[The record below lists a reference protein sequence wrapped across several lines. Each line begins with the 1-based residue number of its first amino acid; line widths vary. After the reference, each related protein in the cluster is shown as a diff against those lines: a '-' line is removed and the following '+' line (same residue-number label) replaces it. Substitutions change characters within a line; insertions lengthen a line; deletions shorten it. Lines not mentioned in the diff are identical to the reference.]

1 MLVRLLT
8 ETLTLYSKGVF
19 KRKLETHIFDCEE
32 IQNAVQLL
40 QKDETVSSAV
50 IRLPENHDTLQ
61 AQVTPP
67 KFQFRS
73 DVSYLIAGGVG
84 GLGRAI
90 STCMAENGAR
100 HFIYLSRSAG
110 SDGSHRDFFSE
121 LTVQGCTVQ
130 AFSGDVAN
138 ETDVLHVLRSAE
150 HPIAGVLQ
158 LAMVLR
164 DRPFLSMA
172 HCDFVKALNPKV
184 AGTWNL
190 HNAMIQEK
198 IDLDFFVMFGSI
210 SGTFG
215 IAHQAN
221 YAAGN
226 TFQDAF
232 VQYRQSLGL
241 PASVLNI
248 GAMAG
253 VGYVS
258 ENKSV
263 EEYFRSAGMPFQT
276 EEELFEALHLS
287 ILQQHPTKI
296 HSNRAPVGVNPGYTA
311 QSQLALGIRATKP
324 MTDPSNRV
332 LWKHDRRVDIY
343 RNIEAA
349 QLASSTNN
357 TSTASGPADELSI
370 FMTALRTSASP
381 LALLDDPATLTLITH
396 QLATFIYESMMRST
410 NEGDMELGRS
420 LMTLG
425 VDSLVTIEVR
435 NWIQRKFEVSVST
448 LEMLNGGSIENLGA
462 VILTR
467 VKERFGKSVE

>member
-1 MLVRLLT
+1 MLLRLLE
-8 ETLTLYSKGVF
+8 ETLLLYSRGIIKPN
-19 KRKLETHIFDCEE
+19 LASHILSCEE
-32 IQNAVQLL
+32 FQGAVQHLH
-40 QKDETVSSAV
+40 KDDRFPSA
-50 IRLPENHDTLQ
+50 IFKLPTDHQTLQ
-61 AQVTPP
+61 GPITPP
-67 KFQFRS
+67 KLQFRN
-73 DVSYLIAGGVG
+73 DVAYLIVGGVG
-84 GLGRAI
+84 GLGRAV
-90 STCMAENGAR
+90 STYMAENGAR

-110 SDGSHRDFFSE
+110 SHGPHKDFFSE

-130 AFSGDVAN
+130 AFSGDIAK
-138 ETDVLHVLRSAE
+138 EADVLTVFASAE

-158 LAMVLR
+158 LAMVLQ
-164 DRPFLSMA
+164 DRPFLSMK
-172 HCDFVKALNPKV
+172 HSDFLMALNPKV

-190 HNAMIQEK
+190 HNATIQQDIK
-198 IDLDFFVMFGSI
+198 LDFFVMFGSI

-248 GAMAG
+248 GAMSG

-263 EEYFRSAGMPFQT
+263 EDYFRSAGMPFQT
-276 EEELFEALHLS
+276 EEELFLALHLS
-287 ILQQHPTKI
+287 ILQQHPIKRT
-296 HSNRAPVGVNPGYTA
+296 SVAGYTS
-311 QSQLALGIRATKP
+311 QSQLTLGIRATKP

-343 RNIEAA
+343 RNIQAA
-349 QLASSTNN
+349 QLASSTTTNLSR
-357 TSTASGPADELSI
+357 TSGSSDVLSL
-370 FMTALRTSASP
+370 FMSSLRTSPSP
-381 LALLDDPATLTLITH
+381 LTLLDDPATLTLITL

-410 NEGDMELGRS
+410 DGVDMELGRT
-420 LMTLG
+420 LMALG

-435 NWIQRKFEVSVST
+435 NWIQRKFEVAVST

-462 VILTR
+462 VILAR
-467 VKERFGKSVE
+467 VKERFGKAVE